1 MCEPCRGDNVRE
13 RAYDLVRVHFKRSL
27 DGPVRALTMSCTFS
41 VGGGGGEIV
50 SNVRKD
56 GEKCE

>member
-1 MCEPCRGDNVRE
+1 MRE
-13 RAYDLVRVHFKRSL
+13 RAYDLVSVHSKRGL

-41 VGGGGGEIV
+41 VGGEIV

-56 GEKCE
+56 SEKGE